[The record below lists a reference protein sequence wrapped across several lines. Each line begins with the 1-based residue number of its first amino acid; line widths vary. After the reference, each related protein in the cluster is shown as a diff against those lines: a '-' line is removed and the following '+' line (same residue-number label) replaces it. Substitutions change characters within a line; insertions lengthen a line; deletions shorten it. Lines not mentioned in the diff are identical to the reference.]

1 MCTGG
6 GSSSPPPAPPPPAPA
21 PPPPAVVMAN
31 ASDAAQTD
39 SAKLARLKG
48 RAGLRI
54 NNTGVPPSGAQGGL
68 NIPN

>member
-1 MCTGG
+1 MCMSGGG
-6 GSSSPPPAPPPPAPA
+6 GSAPAAPPPPAPA
-21 PPPPAVVMAN
+21 PPPPAVVMAS

-39 SAKLARLKG
+39 NAKLARLKG

-54 NNTGVPPSGAQGGL
+54 DPTGIPVSGAQGGL

>member
-1 MCTGG
+1 MGG
-6 GSSSPPPAPPPPAPA
+6 SSPPPAAPPPPAPA
-21 PPPPAVVMAN
+21 PPPPAVVMAS

-39 SAKLARLKG
+39 NAKLARLKG

-54 NNTGVPPSGAQGGL
+54 DQTNVAPSGAQGGL